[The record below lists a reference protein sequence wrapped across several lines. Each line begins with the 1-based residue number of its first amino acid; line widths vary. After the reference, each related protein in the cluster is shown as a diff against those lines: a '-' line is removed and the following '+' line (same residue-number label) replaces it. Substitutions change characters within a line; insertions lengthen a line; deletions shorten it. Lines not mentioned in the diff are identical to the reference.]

1 LLTEVEQVCN
11 KVGIIHEGRLLYEG
25 SPETLL
31 APTTRFNVRVD
42 DLSTASELLTNQ
54 LGIPVNK
61 NGAGILRI
69 DAEPDRIPALNAALV
84 AHGINVY
91 ELTPIKE
98 SLEEAFIR
106 LIDNGGSST

>member
-11 KVGIIHEGRLLYEG
+11 KVGIIHEGR
-25 SPETLL
+25 
-31 APTTRFNVRVD
+31 FVRVD